1 MGSSEG
7 KSLRQFS
14 PDIDKLDDD
23 LRSYIIRQEK
33 RIQQLEELLA
43 NSKTEQIGLSTNKQL
58 LHLFDQLNHGV
69 LEEDSRGIITNANP
83 NFWKIF
89 RLSIPPEEIIGTP
102 IEALLLELKG
112 LFRSPVNFE
121 KSIKEIIQNKELV
134 ISQAFELNTGRIIEV
149 EYLPNYRANTYL
161 GQIFVF
167 KDVTQ
172 IRQSTVQIA
181 QLKSQLESILNA
193 STSGI
198 IAFRSIRNAE
208 SEIIDFEVIASN
220 KAAENRLGR
229 KLVLQMLGK
238 MLIDSLSQDSENNL
252 FELYKK
258 VVETGKTLDHE
269 YSIRSK
275 NETVW
280 VHSVAVKLDDGFV
293 VTFSDITTA
302 KEATQRLREQSNVL
316 SGITDNIPVVI
327 YKLDS
332 RGFYKEI
339 FGSGLKAFRK
349 KDNDLVGQ
357 CVYGKQPHFKPYVE
371 RALMGERVTFVNQG
385 QTAGDEWF
393 FEHHLFKDP
402 YSEGIIGFALDITE
416 SSIAER
422 ELKEAKKIAEDSV
435 KAREIFLAN
444 MSHEIRTPMNG
455 ILGMAQ
461 LLFKTQLEEK
471 QANYLN
477 IIRKS
482 AENLL
487 VILNDIL
494 DLAKIESGKL
504 EIEHIPFDL
513 REVAETAIQS
523 FIYKADEKAI
533 GLNLSLSGLK
543 ERYLIGDPF
552 RLNQVLVNLLSNAI
566 KFTDRGEVKLDVKA
580 GHETEQEIIYEFFIS
595 DTGIG
600 IEQEKITH
608 LFEKF
613 TQADSGIGRKYGG
626 TGLGLN
632 ISKNLIEMQGGRIW
646 AESTPGL
653 GSRFYF
659 TILFKKDPDS
669 AQRNLPERLNDTRD
683 VMKGL
688 RVLLA
693 EDNEVN
699 QFYARTVLE
708 SWACEVFVAANGQEA
723 LDLFNLK
730 AVDLVL
736 MDIQMPKMN
745 GIEATQAIRKHV
757 NPQKAKVPVIAL
769 TANAL
774 KGDHDLYMSHGMND
788 SVTKPFDE
796 HTLFTAMTKALG
808 RVGHRKNNSNKATPA
823 EMTEVLYNLS
833 QLEVVS
839 RGNPEFLHRMLG
851 IFIETS
857 TESLNELNAAY
868 ENSEWKRLKEH
879 AHKFKS
885 SIDTLQIESIRGTIR
900 LIEGINQEQ
909 VAQEQVRQ
917 WLHEINEVIKKTHVQ
932 MKKAFPVLDK
942 Q

>member
-1 MGSSEG
+1 MAKAEG
-7 KSLRQFS
+7 KTTRQFS
-14 PDIDKLDDD
+14 PNIDQLDEE

-33 RIQQLEELLA
+33 RIQQLEDLLA
-43 NSKTEQIGLSTNKQL
+43 NTKVEQSGLSTNKQL
-58 LHLFDQLNHGV
+58 LHIFDQLNHGV
-69 LEEDSRGIITNANP
+69 LEEDSRGVITNANP
-83 NFWKIF
+83 NFWRIF

-102 IEALLLELKG
+102 IEYLLLELKN
-112 LFRSPVNFE
+112 LFRNPTYFE
-121 KSIKEIIQNKELV
+121 KSIREIIQNKELV

-172 IRQSTVQIA
+172 IRQSNVQIA
-181 QLKSQLESILNA
+181 QLKAQLESILNA

-198 IAFRSIRNAE
+198 IAFKSIRNTDA
-208 SEIIDFEVIASN
+208 EIIDFEVIASN
-220 KAAENRLGR
+220 KAAENKLGR

-238 MLIDSLSQDSENNL
+238 ILIDSLSQDSENNL
-252 FELYKK
+252 FELYKR

-269 YSIRSK
+269 YSIQTK

-302 KEATQRLREQSNVL
+302 KEATQRFREQSNVL
-316 SGITDNIPVVI
+316 SGITDNMPVVI

-332 RGFYKEI
+332 QGNYKEI
-339 FGSGLKAFRK
+339 FGSGLKAFRL

-357 CVYGKQPHFKPYVE
+357 SVYQKQPHFKPYID
-371 RALMGERVTFVNQG
+371 RALLGERVTFVNQG
-385 QTAGDEWF
+385 QTAREEWF

-422 ELKEAKKIAEDSV
+422 DLKEAKKIAEDSV
-435 KAREIFLAN
+435 KAKEIFLAN

-461 LLFKTQLEEK
+461 LLFKTPLEEK
-471 QANYLN
+471 QSNYLN

-513 REVAETAIQS
+513 REVVETAIQS

-533 GLNLSLSGLK
+533 GLSFNLGSLR

-566 KFTDRGEVKLDVKA
+566 KFTDRGEVKLEVKA
-580 GHETEQEIIYEFFIS
+580 LSNEENHISYEFCIS

-600 IEQEKITH
+600 IDQEKISH
-608 LFEKF
+608 LFEQF

-646 AESTPGL
+646 AESSPGL

-659 TILFKKDPDS
+659 TLKFEKDKNATDQIP
-669 AQRNLPERLNDTRD
+669 AAEINNAKE

-708 SWACEVFVAANGQEA
+708 SWACEVEVAANGQDA
-723 LDLFNLK
+723 VHLFSLK
-730 AVDLVL
+730 TFDMVL

-745 GIEATQAIRKHV
+745 GIEATMSIRNHSD
-757 NPQKAKVPVIAL
+757 PRKARVPVIAL

-774 KGDHDLYMSHGMND
+774 KGDHDQYLAHGMND

-796 HTLFTAMTKALG
+796 DTLFKVMIKALG
-808 RVGHRKNNSNKATPA
+808 KSQVGEQRYESRSEGRDGA
-823 EMTEVLYNLS
+823 LYDLS
-833 QLEVVS
+833 QLEMVS
-839 RGNPEFLHRMLG
+839 RGNPDFMRKMLS

-857 TESLNELNAAY
+857 LESIAQMEDALALGNW
-868 ENSEWKRLKEH
+868 SVLKEV

-885 SIDTLQIESIRGTIR
+885 SIDTLNIESIRSTIR
-900 LIEGINQEQ
+900 QIEGLQADQ
-909 VAQEQVRQ
+909 ATQASVAPWMQQ
-917 WLHEINEVIKKTHVQ
+917 LKEVILKSHEQ
-932 MKKAFPVLDK
+932 LRSHYPELG
-942 Q
+942 